1 MNCTS
6 KLPIAIA
13 NCSPQHTVVC
23 VFFSMS
29 VFVLLA
35 IVSKYIY
42 IYIYIFFF
50 FFTIFIQFSMS
61 CTCGL
66 VHASELLSLML
77 IGTTE
82 WVNRVAAALSI
93 SPSKTLLSIT
103 MLVQC

>member
-1 MNCTS
+1 
-6 KLPIAIA
+6 
-13 NCSPQHTVVC
+13 
-23 VFFSMS
+23 MS
-29 VFVLLA
+29 VLVLLA
-35 IVSKYIY
+35 IVSKYVL
-42 IYIYIFFF
+42 F
-50 FFTIFIQFSMS
+50 FFTIFVQFSMS

-82 WVNRVAAALSI
+82 LVNRVAAALSI